1 MYGSNAFPIGPNGK
15 FIYKERVGNFGNYLP
30 TEMYT
35 LEDEYDEYNAAAQIP
50 APEKNFDSTVF
61 GARQKLQTGRT
72 IREGLDKGAD
82 SGFSPRYGRKYT
94 SGSSDISMSGHNVGK
109 AFYEDQGLGKSFH
122 KKMRR
127 RIKKTGGKITRPV
140 GKITRPVTRPVTRLA
155 RPVARVV
162 PGTTVSTPVERQYI
176 KHNNWGW

>member
-1 MYGSNAFPIGPNGK
+1 
-15 FIYKERVGNFGNYLP
+15 
-30 TEMYT
+30 
-35 LEDEYDEYNAAAQIP
+35 
-50 APEKNFDSTVF
+50 
-61 GARQKLQTGRT
+61 
-72 IREGLDKGAD
+72 
-82 SGFSPRYGRKYT
+82 
-94 SGSSDISMSGHNVGK
+94 MSGHNVGK

-122 KKMRR
+122 KKMLFLYKCEHCRRIKNLYKCEHCR